1 MDEIIVATIITEG
14 GKLLSEL
21 IRSNQ
26 VKKFQLPEVEY
37 PVIPD
42 RLPGFSE
49 DGYTPA
55 VNQPTK
61 VITSTPVYIDRP
73 DTSKGETVAKSCVGC
88 AIGHLATCSGLLKEA
103 VRFAPQGMDEPH
115 IIQNLN
121 ICLDEL
127 NAMERV
133 DLVPD
138 KILTLPSWEQAL
150 AHQALDVSRE
160 TRHFIES
167 GIVSADQLERL
178 SANLSNVR
186 QAIGGAWLQQK
197 LRALSKEDKEEIQQR
212 VMKKL
217 ENIGEI
223 HE

>member
-1 MDEIIVATIITEG
+1 MDEIIVATIISEG
-14 GKLLSEL
+14 GKLLSEF
-21 IRSNQ
+21 IQARQ
-26 VKKFQLPEVEY
+26 RKKYQPPEIQY
-37 PVIPD
+37 PEIPD
-42 RLPGFSE
+42 ELPGFSE
-49 DGYTPA
+49 TGSHAAPKMASTA
-55 VNQPTK
+55 VAVLPQSA
-61 VITSTPVYIDRP
+61 VSIEPVQQ
-73 DTSKGETVAKSCVGC
+73 GETVAKSCVGC

-138 KILTLPSWEQAL
+138 KILQLPAWEQEL
-150 AHQALDVSRE
+150 AHQALAVSRE

-167 GIVSADQLERL
+167 GVMSADQLEKL
-178 SANLSNVR
+178 SANLSNTR
-186 QAIGGAWLQQK
+186 QTIGSAWLQQK
-197 LRALSKEDKEEIQQR
+197 LRALSKEDKEEIQRR

-217 ENIGEI
+217 ENIGEA
-223 HE
+223 